1 MIASNQSTAKSI
13 ARTSLA
19 FYIRDE
25 SRAAMRA
32 RRRSVCLVTRVPVRT
47 RCRTRRFHRVL
58 VRILLHRGE
67 TTWQQRR
74 DVVANRRLRRP
85 PGASGVKRPVAHRRA
100 KARARVQEKRQ
111 PVARLVSGGSALRAK
126 PNGKAGDLAGF
137 FALADITSSNARS
150 PAARFSRRARD
161 TPFRLSAPR
170 ARTRSSLPGSS
181 SGWPRSRRFPPWP

>member
-1 MIASNQSTAKSI
+1 VMIASSQPTAKSI

-19 FYIRDE
+19 FYIRGE
-25 SRAAMRA
+25 SRAVMRA

-47 RCRTRRFHRVL
+47 RCRARRFHRVL

-85 PGASGVKRPVAHRRA
+85 PGANGVKRPVAHRRA
-100 KARARVQEKRQ
+100 RARERVQEKKQ
-111 PVARLVSGGSALRAK
+111 PVAQLVSGGSSLRAK

-137 FALADITSSNARS
+137 FALADITSSNARW
-150 PAARFSRRARD
+150 PAARFSR
-161 TPFRLSAPR
+161 
-170 ARTRSSLPGSS
+170 
-181 SGWPRSRRFPPWP
+181 